1 MVQFLPILFASGFTY
16 EFIFIR
22 EESSFHLHGFANI
35 QDDNFFFFRKTLSTV
50 LSRGLMIMIMTLV
63 EIINEIPQD
72 FERQANRGDE
82 RSAYLTHAV
91 PNHYLLSMSEVGI
104 KILVILLV
112 RSIL

>member
-1 MVQFLPILFASGFTY
+1 
-16 EFIFIR
+16 
-22 EESSFHLHGFANI
+22 
-35 QDDNFFFFRKTLSTV
+35 
-50 LSRGLMIMIMTLV
+50 MIMTLV

-104 KILVILLV
+104 KILVILLDPLIISNSPDIKLLP
-112 RSIL
+112 RSSSNITFDI